1 MYIYIYMFYYL
12 LISILI
18 IIIKWHGYNEDNLC
32 DGSERE
38 IDVILLLL
46 SHAGHGSCAAT
57 TRQRGLL
64 VSRKVNALKPTFW
77 SQAANIKSAVY
88 LLCSNTLLD
97 QAESV
102 FFMFFPLGQATQL
115 NRQFVSSC
123 SGLRQHLRFKPKGPQ
138 ICWWIYLDPQCKH
151 CCSLRNRQIY
161 QNVGGKSPISH
172 GTSVPPHAKEMV
184 KGHLARSFWFVTGTM
199 ALLSVTSP
207 RLTLVL
213 ALPWDVLYVSHW
225 KIHKKIPLLIG

>member
-102 FFMFFPLGQATQL
+102 FFHVFSPGPSHAIESPVCFFLLWSPSTFAVQTQ
-115 NRQFVSSC
+115 RTA
-123 SGLRQHLRFKPKGPQ
+123 
-138 ICWWIYLDPQCKH
+138 D
-151 CCSLRNRQIY
+151 
-161 QNVGGKSPISH
+161 
-172 GTSVPPHAKEMV
+172 
-184 KGHLARSFWFVTGTM
+184 
-199 ALLSVTSP
+199 LLMNI
-207 RLTLVL
+207 
-213 ALPWDVLYVSHW
+213 PWPSM
-225 KIHKKIPLLIG
+225 